1 MKKFFDMNNKYI
13 GWGITAFVVIACA
26 IVFYMLLHYVSSVIR
41 VLSWIIRILSPFIW
55 GAIIAYIL
63 APSIDWNEE
72 KIFDP
77 LLGRVD
83 ARKHP
88 RLLRMFK
95 SRWLSIAMAEI
106 IMVAIVGT
114 LIALVLPQVYTSIQ
128 MIIFNSPTYINKILK
143 WIEGLLKNWPEAETF
158 VSSTLGN
165 IGDAAMTWVSDRL
178 LPRHPSLL
186 QNPMQDQRGHQWTE
200 K

>member
-165 IGDAAMTWVSDRL
+165 IGDAAMTAEGISRPVRMVISA
-178 LPRHPSLL
+178 
-186 QNPMQDQRGHQWTE
+186 QQT
-200 K
+200 